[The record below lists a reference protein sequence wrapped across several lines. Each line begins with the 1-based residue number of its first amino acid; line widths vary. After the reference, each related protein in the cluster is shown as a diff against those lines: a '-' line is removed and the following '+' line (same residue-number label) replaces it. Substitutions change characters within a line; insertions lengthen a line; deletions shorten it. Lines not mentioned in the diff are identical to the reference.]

1 MGEAGHHLDSFLVWA
16 SLDSFFSQVRC
27 VVGEAGHHLNSR
39 FTRFTSKGLQSKRAT
54 ASRASP

>member
-27 VVGEAGHHLNSR
+27 VVGKAGHHLDS
-39 FTRFTSKGLQSKRAT
+39 FLVW
-54 ASRASP
+54 ASLYSIFIK